1 MASEAGGGRG
11 AVVIPVAVERGAWRA
26 SVAALAAREQG
37 DGGER
42 AVAAAASAGGAGA
55 LGLARRAFGEAG
67 ALALATALEYA
78 PAAQGA
84 DPELARV
91 VRQELELRGSA
102 QVLESAM
109 GGSSEVLAFA
119 RLASVEWRLDYNV
132 RTSEAGSTQRPV
144 FVVRLRA
151 RQGCGG
157 DVEFVATQQ
166 QMEDLVATLAD
177 ARCEAQRAQ
186 EGLFGA

>member
-1 MASEAGGGRG
+1 MAGSSESAGAR
-11 AVVIPVAVERGAWRA
+11 AVENGAWRA
-26 SVAALAAREQG
+26 SVAALAAREHG
-37 DGGER
+37 DGGES
-42 AVAAAASAGGAGA
+42 AVAAAAALGEAGA
-55 LGLARRAFGEAG
+55 LERARRAFGEAG
-67 ALALATALEYA
+67 ALALATALDDATAA
-78 PAAQGA
+78 PGA

-91 VRQELELRGSA
+91 VRHELELCGPG
-102 QVLESAM
+102 QVLESAL
-109 GGSSEVLAFA
+109 GSSSEVLALA

-132 RTSEAGSTQRPV
+132 RTSQAGSTQRPV
-144 FVVRLRA
+144 FIVRLRA
-151 RQGCGG
+151 RQGRGH